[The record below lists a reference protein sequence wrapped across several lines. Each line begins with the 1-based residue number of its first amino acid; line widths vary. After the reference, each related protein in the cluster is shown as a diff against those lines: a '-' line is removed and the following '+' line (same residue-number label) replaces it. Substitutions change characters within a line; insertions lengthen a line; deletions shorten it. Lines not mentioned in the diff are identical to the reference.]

1 MRVARP
7 TSTTCDGP
15 AITIREDESLRAAE
29 DARRNATSDL
39 EIAKV
44 EAEISALAAQ
54 LAAIKKLRGR

>member
-1 MRVARP
+1 MAEEARK
-7 TSTTCDGP
+7 S
-15 AITIREDESLRAAE
+15 
-29 DARRNATSDL
+29 ATSDL